1 MGELT
6 ADVVEI
12 ARKLELKAEPAEVT
26 ELLPSHD
33 TTLINEDLLL
43 MREQGKWFLEIESAP
58 GEDAVK
64 IVETTTK
71 D

>member
-1 MGELT
+1 M
-6 ADVVEI
+6 
-12 ARKLELKAEPAEVT
+12 T